1 MSALRGQTMDFVSF
15 YRVAAILLVIICPIG
30 GMLQQK
36 SLGPKA
42 DAVFGSIKAVEFNF
56 NGVTCTWYGL
66 WFGFGLTASIFLL
79 FSTIIAWQLDNVPP
93 ENWHLTSAIAWGLVA
108 AHLANMILTWAYFFT
123 GAGLLSTVVTTLL
136 AAGAWQKQSQKTAV
150 AYSQKKM

>member
-79 FSTIIAWQLDNVPP
+79 YWCRLAVHSGHDASCGWRMAKTVSKDSSCLFSEKNVK
-93 ENWHLTSAIAWGLVA
+93 L
-108 AHLANMILTWAYFFT
+108 
-123 GAGLLSTVVTTLL
+123 GLL
-136 AAGAWQKQSQKTAV
+136 AGICWIGF
-150 AYSQKKM
+150 